1 MQYRSTVE
9 HLDCLIRNG
18 TVLTMD
24 ATGTSIA
31 RGGVAV
37 KDGRIVDLGPDERL
51 RSRPAGQTLDA
62 RGGIIMPGM
71 VNAHTHLPMSLFRGL
86 ADDLPLEQWLNE
98 HIFPAEAAHI
108 SPDSVAL
115 GARLSAAEMLLGGT
129 TTCCDGYFLAHRIAE
144 AVEEAGL
151 RAVLGQGV
159 IDFPA
164 PGVADPKENINA
176 AETFVKEW
184 QGRST
189 RIRPSI
195 FCHAPYTCSADTLRA
210 AKRAAE
216 DQGVLFQI
224 HVAETRSEARKCR
237 EAHGCS
243 PVQYLDRLG
252 LLNRRTLLVH
262 AVWVDDTDIR
272 IIGKRGARVVHCPES
287 NMKLASGIAP
297 IPDMLA
303 AGVTVALGTDG
314 CASNNDL
321 DLWAEM
327 DAAAKLHKVQRL
339 DSTVMDA
346 GAVLRMATIE
356 GARAIG
362 LDKETGSL
370 EIGKQADL
378 IVIDTNQPHLV
389 PMYHPRSHLVYAVH
403 AADVRHVLIA
413 GRPVVRERQLQTI
426 DRDALIGEVRQMG
439 GIIAGTQGGRK

>member
-1 MQYRSTVE
+1 MERVDY
-9 HLDCLIRNG
+9 LIYNG

-24 ATGTSIA
+24 AAGTSLES
-31 RGGVAV
+31 GGVAV
-37 KDGRIVDLGPDERL
+37 KDGRIVDLGPDVRL
-51 RSRPAGQTLDA
+51 RSCPAGQTLDA
-62 RGGIIMPGM
+62 RGGIIMPGL

-108 SPDSVAL
+108 RPDSVAL

-129 TTCCDGYFLAHRIAE
+129 TTCCDGYFLAHWIAE
-144 AVEEAGL
+144 AVEEVGL

-164 PGVADPKENINA
+164 PGVADPKENIQA
-176 AETFVKEW
+176 AKAFVLSW
-184 QGRST
+184 QGRSEK
-189 RIRPSI
+189 IRPSI
-195 FCHAPYTCSADTLRA
+195 FCHAPYTCSAETLRA
-210 AKRAAE
+210 AKQAAE
-216 DQGVLFQI
+216 EQGVLFQI
-224 HVAETRSEARKCR
+224 HVAETRSETRRCR

-243 PVQYLDRLG
+243 PIQYLDRLG
-252 LLNRRTLLVH
+252 VLNRRTLLVH
-262 AVWVDDTDIR
+262 AVWADETDIR
-272 IIGKRGARVVHCPES
+272 IIGEQAACVAHCPES

-303 AGVTVALGTDG
+303 AGVPVALGTDG

-321 DLWAEM
+321 DLWGEM

-346 GAVLRMATIE
+346 GSVLRMATIE

-362 LDKETGSL
+362 LDQEIGSL

-378 IVIDTNQPHLV
+378 IVIDTNQPHLA

-413 GRPVVRERQLQTI
+413 GRPVVQDRQLQTI
-426 DRDALIGEVRQMG
+426 DRDALIREVRRMG
-439 GIIAGTQGGRK
+439 GIISGAQGGNIKPKC